1 MEFEKFVEN
10 VKETIK
16 DYLPMEYENAI
27 VDLYPHEKL
36 NESYLGMTVR
46 NENQNIS
53 PTINLNMFYEQLQRG
68 QFNLDQIMEQMAE
81 VVQMTPMSVH
91 MGLLTDYDFAK
102 NNLFIRVS
110 DADRNQEMLS
120 NVPHTRVEN
129 LAITYHVLIE
139 SGAGGIASSIVNNDM
154 MKLFGV
160 SKEQLHI
167 DALNSSPRLFPAH
180 IDSLNT
186 MMENMAR
193 RDMRAAGVPEQEIE
207 MMIKEMSQD
216 MAVPLTIVTNEQTMD
231 GAAVLFYPGYMDLI
245 GEQLKGDYYI
255 LPSSVHEMLVLPDD
269 GGMTSHELKA
279 MVVAVNN
286 TEVQLAEKLADEVY
300 HYDTR
305 DKIFEKA
312 TAFEE
317 RQKANGKEQTMPDK
331 KEPNKS
337 QPVHKPKHKAN
348 DMSL

>member
-53 PTINLNMFYEQLQRG
+53 PTLNLNMFYEQLQAGR
-68 QFNLDQIMEQMAE
+68 FNLDQIMEQMAE

-102 NNLFIRVS
+102 HNLFIRVS

-180 IDSLNT
+180 IDSCFASVPGFSGIRFVFALIYNLHNGI
-186 MMENMAR
+186 ERERKQKN
-193 RDMRAAGVPEQEIE
+193 DAG
-207 MMIKEMSQD
+207 
-216 MAVPLTIVTNEQTMD
+216 
-231 GAAVLFYPGYMDLI
+231 
-245 GEQLKGDYYI
+245 
-255 LPSSVHEMLVLPDD
+255 DD
-269 GGMTSHELKA
+269 
-279 MVVAVNN
+279 VNDIRVY
-286 TEVQLAEKLADEVY
+286 TVKRHGIADCTVE
-300 HYDTR
+300 DR
-305 DKIFEKA
+305 
-312 TAFEE
+312 
-317 RQKANGKEQTMPDK
+317 
-331 KEPNKS
+331 S
-337 QPVHKPKHKAN
+337 N
-348 DMSL
+348 DCV

>member
-186 MMENMAR
+186 VLENMAR
-193 RDMRAAGVPEQEIE
+193 SDMRAAGVPEQEIE
-207 MMIKEMSQD
+207 MMMKDMSQD

-245 GEQLKGDYYI
+245 GEQLKGKRA
-255 LPSSVHEMLVLPDD
+255 LQHHPLSVHL
-269 GGMTSHELKA
+269 
-279 MVVAVNN
+279 
-286 TEVQLAEKLADEVY
+286 
-300 HYDTR
+300 
-305 DKIFEKA
+305 
-312 TAFEE
+312 
-317 RQKANGKEQTMPDK
+317 
-331 KEPNKS
+331 
-337 QPVHKPKHKAN
+337 
-348 DMSL
+348 

>member
-1 MEFEKFVEN
+1 
-10 VKETIK
+10 
-16 DYLPMEYENAI
+16 
-27 VDLYPHEKL
+27 
-36 NESYLGMTVR
+36 
-46 NENQNIS
+46 
-53 PTINLNMFYEQLQRG
+53 
-68 QFNLDQIMEQMAE
+68 
-81 VVQMTPMSVH
+81 MTPMSVH

-102 NNLFIRVS
+102 HNLFIRVS

-186 MMENMAR
+186 VLENMAR
-193 RDMRAAGVPEQEIE
+193 SDMRAAGVPEQEIE
-207 MMIKEMSQD
+207 MMMKDMSQD

-231 GAAVLFYPGYMDLI
+231 GAAVLFYTGYMDLI

-269 GGMTSHELKA
+269 GVMTSHELKA
-279 MVVAVNN
+279 MVMAVNN
-286 TEVQLAEKLADEVY
+286 TEVQPAEKLADEVY

-305 DKIFEKA
+305 GRIFEKA
-312 TAFEE
+312 AAFEE
-317 RQKANGKEQTMPDK
+317 RQKAKGKGQTMPDK

>member
-16 DYLPMEYENAI
+16 DYLPMEYEKAI
-27 VDLYPHEKL
+27 VDVYPHEKL

-53 PTINLNMFYEQLQRG
+53 PTLNLNMFYEQLQAGR
-68 QFNLDQIMEQMAE
+68 FDLDQIMEQMSE

-102 NNLFIRVS
+102 HNLFIRVS
-110 DADRNQEMLS
+110 DADRNREMLS

-154 MKLFGV
+154 MNLFGV

-207 MMIKEMSQD
+207 MMINDMSQD
-216 MAVPLTIVTNEQTMD
+216 MTVPLTIVTNEQMMN

-245 GEQLKGDYYI
+245 GEQVKGDYYI
-255 LPSSVHEMLVLPDD
+255 LPSSTHEMLVLPDD
-269 GGMTSHELKA
+269 GMMTSHDLKE
-279 MVVAVNN
+279 MVVTVNN
-286 TEVQLAEKLADEVY
+286 TEVQPAEKLADEVY

-305 DKIFEKA
+305 ERIFEKA
-312 TAFEE
+312 AAFEE
-317 RQKANGKEQTMPDK
+317 RQKAKGKEQTMPDK
-331 KEPNKS
+331 KESNMS